1 MKSID
6 GIHFRIFALLL
17 LLASPDVAAQ
27 GVDTL
32 FVSDPAELVRVA
44 IERNQDLKSL
54 RFRTQQME
62 QSALQVGVLPDP
74 TLGLVALPFPVF
86 TARGAQRAQVQL
98 SQSIPFPGKLELK
111 EEAMEWAAKA
121 SYFSEETFKLDLIEQ
136 VRSMMVD
143 IKLIRRQKSLIEQY
157 QLLIRNFESVA
168 ETRYRVGK
176 GSQQAILKA
185 QLERNAL
192 SSRTSAL
199 DQSINSILR
208 VLSTLVDQP
217 IALSPNINDE
227 WDEVWLT
234 KGDVRMAL
242 ESRTE
247 LKSLQAQSMRAESLE
262 ELAKKEWRPDFSVGM
277 SYFNITNEPSPPG
290 ANGRD
295 ALAISFGLKIPIQ
308 RKRLNARLEESRLLQ
323 QEVNSRTYRMQRQV
337 SEEISEYQKN
347 ISLLIEQRSL
357 FESALI
363 PQAQTTLESTISA
376 YTTGETGFLDLLD
389 AERMVFDLS
398 WQLEVISA
406 RLEKQV
412 ISLERSLGSNQEN

>member
-6 GIHFRIFALLL
+6 GIHFRMFALLL
-17 LLASPDVAAQ
+17 LLASPDAAAQ

-111 EEAMEWAAKA
+111 EEAMGWAAKA
-121 SYFSEETFKLDLIEQ
+121 SYFSEETFKLDLTEQ

-208 VLSTLVDQP
+208 VLSTLADQP

-227 WDEVWLT
+227 WDDVWLT

-323 QEVNSRTYRMQRQV
+323 QEVNSRTYRMQRQI

>member
-389 AERMVFDLS
+389 AECMVFDLS

>member
-1 MKSID
+1 
-6 GIHFRIFALLL
+6 
-17 LLASPDVAAQ
+17 
-27 GVDTL
+27 
-32 FVSDPAELVRVA
+32 
-44 IERNQDLKSL
+44 
-54 RFRTQQME
+54 
-62 QSALQVGVLPDP
+62 
-74 TLGLVALPFPVF
+74 
-86 TARGAQRAQVQL
+86 
-98 SQSIPFPGKLELK
+98 
-111 EEAMEWAAKA
+111 
-121 SYFSEETFKLDLIEQ
+121 
-136 VRSMMVD
+136 
-143 IKLIRRQKSLIEQY
+143 
-157 QLLIRNFESVA
+157 
-168 ETRYRVGK
+168 
-176 GSQQAILKA
+176 
-185 QLERNAL
+185 
-192 SSRTSAL
+192 
-199 DQSINSILR
+199 LR

-323 QEVNSRTYRMQRQV
+323 QEVNSRTYRMQRQI

>member
-1 MKSID
+1 
-6 GIHFRIFALLL
+6 LLL